1 MRSTRLLSFI
11 STGNTAFYFKRN
23 ASKKQSANKKHTA
36 LKVANKTAHK
46 TALSYGLVIGAL
58 MAVLSMSAQASVLP
72 EDRSDVLYK
81 SYSGDGV
88 TIDGPSVLLRKQI
101 GNHVS
106 VSGNYYVDMV
116 SGASIDVRATA
127 SPYTEERTETTAGID
142 LLHEKSLI
150 SFSFTNSSEND
161 FEANSAYVGLSQSFF
176 GDLTTITMSYSKGW
190 DEVGE
195 RGNESFAEEA
205 DRQKFG
211 FGVSQIMTKSLIMGF
226 NAEHI
231 SDEGFLNNPYRSIR
245 FVDPTSDRG
254 FSFGD
259 ELYPNTRSSTAYSIN
274 ANYYL
279 PYRAALYGDARVYS
293 DSWGIEAKNARLG
306 YLQPYNNWLL
316 DVFVRYYTQ
325 ENADFYS
332 DLFSRPNEF
341 NFMAR
346 DKEMST
352 YNGITAGMSL
362 SYTWKFSETAVIKKS
377 SFHIEYDYMKFD
389 YDNFR
394 DATATAPVGE
404 EPLFGFT
411 ASALKIYAS
420 IWY

>member
-58 MAVLSMSAQASVLP
+58 MAALSMSAQASVLP

-161 FEANSAYVGLSQSFF
+161 FEANSAYVG
-176 GDLTTITMSYSKGW
+176 
-190 DEVGE
+190 
-195 RGNESFAEEA
+195 
-205 DRQKFG
+205 
-211 FGVSQIMTKSLIMGF
+211 
-226 NAEHI
+226 
-231 SDEGFLNNPYRSIR
+231 
-245 FVDPTSDRG
+245 PTSDRG